1 MVSFETP
8 SKAKLQFL
16 ISNGGVTFLPP
27 ASCHMTFHLSGLSK
41 ARLEAAY
48 QRDSWI
54 WVKKDDAVE
63 PTQLGAHHR
72 EALENL
78 L

>member
-27 ASCHMTFHLSGLSK
+27 ASCHMTFCLSGLSK
-41 ARLEAAY
+41 ARLEAAF
-48 QRDSWI
+48 SVAAGFGLKNI
-54 WVKKDDAVE
+54 I
-63 PTQLGAHHR
+63 L
-72 EALENL
+72 
-78 L
+78 

>member
-27 ASCHMTFHLSGLSK
+27 ASCHMTFCLSGLSK

-48 QRDSWI
+48 QRGSWI
-54 WVKKDDAVE
+54 WVKKHDTVE
-63 PTQLGAHHR
+63 PTQFGVYHR